1 MAYFLTLPDGRQAKF
16 ADSTPKEE
24 AEIFLREKFPDLYP
38 KSGGITGA
46 IGKGAESLVSGLRA
60 GVAGLFDA
68 EQAAKDAALRE
79 RSIASRYAN
88 EVGLDQLSK
97 RYAEEGLFGGAKEVV
112 RQAPSA
118 IAEQVPQVGLSLGS
132 AFTGARLGAMA
143 GAPFGPVGVG
153 VGATVGGAL
162 GQFAPS
168 YLREF
173 GSNLSRQAAEGKTIN
188 AADAAAAAAVQA
200 GLETAAG
207 AFVLGK
213 QLVGKLI
220 GIPEKALDTA
230 AGKAVADASL
240 KRTLTTGA
248 AKAALVEIPTEVTQS
263 MLERLQAGLSLT
275 SDDALKEYGEA
286 AYQTALAAP
295 AFGAAARYQERGAER
310 EKIQQEKVKQQQEA
324 AEKEAALKKTPEYA
338 QALNQERVTLRD
350 EIIQIQQAIS
360 GKALTPEQEFDAKA
374 RIDEI
379 KARMREIAAD
389 IKENVPQAQRTF
401 ADIMRER
408 KEQEEAK
415 GRPVVDEF
423 GNIVPGLYQPRSEVD
438 IAAQQA
444 EAYDRMARM
453 PQALLSRALQDWNDP
468 VMGGKIKKKYPT
480 FHAYTN
486 ALNDQRLEEEAR
498 QKAAQE
504 AKDKETEELTAKLR
518 ADEIARRQAEF
529 DKREKEQAK
538 IEEERRREQLRLS
551 LTDAEI
557 KKAQNDFKKNPALKA
572 LYSSIEEY
580 AIEQKQDT
588 TLLGFPTIYVNE
600 LEEADAQYIKQLKE
614 QGKDAGTQRQQQLEL
629 EGFEAGVD
637 TVARRLENPRMVVKA
652 LGLPDAQQLDETD
665 IEADLGYNL
674 GLGRITKTIAKALGL
689 PVTPFSRIVGG
700 RNVNELAGNVSI
712 RSIVQDRINN
722 LEAQQKTLLTNDV
735 DLLKPDGSSQLNEQG
750 LLALRREAQ
759 LQTLRQ
765 YLEIPEVK
773 PETEEGIAGA
783 LAASAIQ
790 KTEKPVIAPT
800 KITAP
805 RSDIEDRI
813 NALEKRKQY
822 ARETRDE
829 EQLANINKQL
839 EELREQRFAATNDP
853 KFLKDQAFQDFVDY
867 TLDAATRL
875 KRPATALGV
884 EKRINRLEKYKAAAK
899 RKGRDDLV
907 RQIDKELAKLQET
920 ESVLPL
926 AKTREQKTEQITQRY
941 VDALLQQIANA
952 RDAKGQ
958 RGLNQQEVDEI
969 TKQTRELLS
978 EYSNRMQA
986 LSFAQ
991 IRDNLDQVTEK
1002 RVVADPKN
1010 LLQLTRL
1017 QNELKLIANAM
1028 TRPEAD
1034 TDTLQQR
1041 FSQRVNFFLKQLAAP
1056 ARTRVVD
1063 ILTTPT
1069 FDTRKT
1075 EERPFADPRTATA
1088 LIQDQLEEVADKFSK
1103 VEARPRTR
1111 KEEAFTL
1118 RAGSEELNRLRNQS
1132 AVASFEAKQQTIK
1145 NELETLRLRLNANNM
1160 GLNSQLEQALAQFE
1174 SIDKPSEELVDVVLE
1189 QVNRIV
1195 SGLDTPFDTD
1205 NPDLKAEKPRFASLP
1220 IRSAKEQKQ
1229 ANRAW
1234 YDKNRQDLKDKQ
1246 QEILEA
1252 RAALDRDIADGIK
1265 ALQKSITP
1273 EERAKLITPD
1283 QIKKR
1288 EAAIEKLRT
1297 ELKDLAAAKPPAG
1310 PTIRY
1315 NLGQAELL
1323 PKIKELLKRETEV
1336 TSLEQQLELFE
1347 EEPRV
1352 FIRSTPE
1359 ILLASSRIINGIK
1372 NIFRGQQVE
1381 GLRSLINNAT
1391 KAVQN
1396 QTTITL
1402 QTLAEVRRSITGL
1415 NGIVIKI
1422 EDFVK
1427 GVNELK
1433 NNVAPLEKQVQQLEK
1448 QIQNTKK
1455 QLEESQNKLS
1465 GTEGVVAEG
1474 YAESVVLLNTK
1485 LKKLEAD
1492 HSDALSIMYQAQIAF
1507 NEFVKKGPVELTEQ
1521 EISLRAA
1528 LDERVV
1534 QERQKLDKLKE
1545 RLAELKQNPKAE
1557 RNIGE
1562 EKNQQS
1568 AQDKQRALVAQ
1579 LEAARKELADAADR
1593 NKRIKETRLAAMDG
1607 IVSLNEAFYTINNR
1621 YKIIPA
1627 SRRVTTPKLQATVLL
1642 PVTSTEA
1649 ELNIRIKALKKAR
1662 NIAEKNNTLVKIGTT
1677 KTDRLTIINQQIA
1690 AVEQQ
1695 IQDIRNQDA
1704 FVKANEKAIIE
1715 YRKKIKELNKQLEN
1729 TSNPKAIEK
1738 ITAQISTLETR
1749 VNEAIEKKNINNMSN
1764 ESLNEIRGGTIYQED
1779 YTDKRTVLIKEE
1791 PLWLKEQRN
1800 IEKNYQAAVER
1811 LAKKYKVS
1819 DEGVEEKIQLFI
1831 DKRSEE
1837 LRNAPS
1843 EDTKGRSK
1851 LEGEIKELRKDLATL
1866 QGDVVLLTDP
1876 EIYRVVNATQ
1886 QTEITPA
1893 GKLKVVGEQL
1903 KTQRLKPLKGGG
1915 ADQRLATEKTPDLD
1929 TLEREKRAKNGAKSA
1944 AARNAQAGITS
1955 TSQNVEEFE
1964 NTAIFP
1970 TSLGPTSFRIEEVA
1984 DSVVDLKEARQK
1996 IEQVKANLPK
2006 GVKLVYAETLFD
2018 APKNFIRALMQQGMD
2033 EETAKVRGG
2042 VMPDGTVVIIGVN
2055 HGNMLDLETTIAH
2068 ELIGHYGVDIILGER
2083 GLDDLVFRVDSQP
2096 GGVIGLAKEMG
2107 VHDEVYGTILNLQ
2120 RVGTSIIGQQR
2131 AAIRELIAHVEEAR
2145 ATESTVAAVK
2155 RFVQEM
2161 IGALR
2166 QVLRDV
2172 LGLGRYSALKPAD
2185 IYYLLSRSRRV
2196 IKSGTP
2202 GAYRDADGQVVFR
2215 RSKDAFPSNMP
2226 ANYATVINQITG
2238 SPPST
2243 FDKIFGGNTGMT
2255 FRTKYIDRFDP
2266 LERIAAQMKD
2276 SLAATQMMSY
2286 LRMHDQRNNFT
2297 AEVVNNGA
2305 LILEK
2310 KKRADGRE
2318 EFIVRSGGT
2327 VSLKDVA
2334 AALKEVPD
2342 MGVDS
2347 ANKMFTSWMAAIRA
2361 ERVGL
2366 DTLNFDPSVKL
2377 SDLVG
2382 LKRYVESQPE
2392 IKKAFDKARTLY
2404 NEYNRNLVKFAV
2416 QTGAIS
2422 KIDED
2427 RLLRTNDYIP
2437 FYRVQNGTVQLMLGG
2452 EISPIRIGNL
2462 KDQPYLDQLV
2472 GGNTKIL
2479 DFFTSSVQ
2487 NTNMFVDFAMR
2498 NLATKNVA
2506 YTLRS
2511 LGTSA
2516 MPVAKIGKGD
2526 GPAGA
2531 NVIRFKERG
2540 EPMYAVIDTETL
2552 GVPADLLVKG
2562 LEGVSTTIP
2571 QVVKLFNIPSRV
2583 LRLFITRNPLYA
2595 FRQLFRDSMSAA
2607 LTTGGNFTPV
2617 LSSLKELRK
2626 MRQGKSESEKELR
2639 ERGVLGGQ
2647 VFTGTSEDLSLIL
2660 RDIASGKEGWATK
2673 LAKLDTLAIQGDA
2686 STRVVLYNSFIKQGM
2701 SEMEATLATLESM
2714 NFNRRGLSPSVMMLS
2729 MMVPFLNAQI
2739 QGLDVLYRSGF
2750 AGKMPFDQQLKVR
2763 KKFWTRGMM
2772 LAGMTVLYAAMMQDD
2787 EAYKNANPDE
2797 KYNNFFVYIPGFSEP
2812 FRIPIPFEVGVLFK
2826 ALPEMIVHLA
2836 DGKAEVGQ
2844 VFPAL
2849 KSILSNTMPGLIP
2862 QAIKPA
2868 LEVAT
2873 NYSFFSGRGIESERE
2888 EALIPSQR
2896 MRSNT
2901 SEVAKMLSSLTS
2913 FTVGGKEYGLSPIQ
2927 LDYLVRGYFG
2937 PLGLAISSMGNTVLE
2952 KPGKADPEMRASDM
2966 PIVGGLFQPR
2976 DAQGLINY
2984 AYQVVSN
2991 IEQRQRTYKELARR
3005 GDASDVQEFVKENRQ
3020 ILGLASSAGSFRQQM
3035 GEYAQMERDVR
3046 ERKDM
3051 SPQQKRETLDRIRQ
3065 ARIGYAQKFIA
3076 ATAEN
3081 RRQVSR

>member
-46 IGKGAESLVSGLRA
+46 IGKGAESLVSGIRA

-97 RYAEEGLFGGAKEVV
+97 RYAEEGLFGAGKELLS
-112 RQAPSA
+112 QSPSA
-118 IAEQVPQVGLSLGS
+118 IAGQIPQLGVSLGG

-162 GQFAPS
+162 GKFAPS

-200 GLETAAG
+200 GLETAAD

-220 GIPEKALDTA
+220 GIPEKALNTV

-248 AKAALVEIPTEVTQS
+248 AKAALIEVPTEVTQS

-275 SDDALKEYGEA
+275 SDDAFKEYGEA
-286 AYQTALAAP
+286 AYQTFLAAP
-295 AFGAAARYQERGAER
+295 AFGAAAKYQERSFER

-637 TVARRLENPRMVVKA
+637 TVTRRLENPRMVVKA

-790 KTEKPVIAPT
+790 KTEKPVITPT
-800 KITAP
+800 KVTAP

-813 NALEKRKQY
+813 NALEKQKQY

-899 RKGRDDLV
+899 SKGRDDLV

-952 RDAKGQ
+952 RDANGQ

-1028 TRPEAD
+1028 TRPGAD

-1174 SIDKPSEELVDVVLE
+1174 SIDKPSEELVNVVLE

-1283 QIKKR
+1283 QIKER

-1391 KAVQN
+1391 EAVQN

-1474 YAESVVLLNTK
+1474 YAESVILLNTK

-1492 HSDALSIMYQAQIAF
+1492 HSDALSIMHQAQIAF

-1521 EISLRAA
+1521 EISLKAA

-2562 LEGVSTTIP
+2562 LEGVSATIP

-2750 AGKMPFDQQLKVR
+2750 AGKMPFDQQLEVR

-2849 KSILSNTMPGLIP
+2849 KSILGNTMPGLIP

-2991 IEQRQRTYKELARR
+2991 IEQRQRTYKELTRR

>member
-46 IGKGAESLVSGLRA
+46 IGKGAESLVSGIRA

-97 RYAEEGLFGGAKEVV
+97 RYAEEGLFGAGKELLS
-112 RQAPSA
+112 QSPSA
-118 IAEQVPQVGLSLGS
+118 IAGQIPQLGVSLGG

-162 GQFAPS
+162 GKFAPS

-200 GLETAAG
+200 GLETAAD

-220 GIPEKALDTA
+220 GIPEKALNTV

-248 AKAALVEIPTEVTQS
+248 AKAALIEVPTEVTQS

-275 SDDALKEYGEA
+275 SDDAFKEYGEA
-286 AYQTALAAP
+286 AYQTFLAAP
-295 AFGAAARYQERGAER
+295 AFGAAAKYQERSFER

-637 TVARRLENPRMVVKA
+637 TVTRRLENPRMVVKA

-790 KTEKPVIAPT
+790 KTEKPVITPT
-800 KITAP
+800 KVTAP

-813 NALEKRKQY
+813 NALEKQKQY

-899 RKGRDDLV
+899 SKGRDDLV

-952 RDAKGQ
+952 RDANGQ

-1028 TRPEAD
+1028 TRPGAD

-1174 SIDKPSEELVDVVLE
+1174 SIDKPSEELVNVVLE

-1283 QIKKR
+1283 QIKER

-1391 KAVQN
+1391 EAVQN

-1474 YAESVVLLNTK
+1474 YAESVILLNTK

-1492 HSDALSIMYQAQIAF
+1492 HSDALSIMHQAQIAF

-1521 EISLRAA
+1521 EISLKAA

-2562 LEGVSTTIP
+2562 LEGVSATIP

-2849 KSILSNTMPGLIP
+2849 KSILGNTMPGLIP

-2991 IEQRQRTYKELARR
+2991 IEQRQRTYKELTRR

>member
-46 IGKGAESLVSGLRA
+46 IGKGAESLVSGIRA

-97 RYAEEGLFGGAKEVV
+97 RYAEEGLFGAGKELLS
-112 RQAPSA
+112 QSPSA
-118 IAEQVPQVGLSLGS
+118 IAGQIPQLGVSLGG

-162 GQFAPS
+162 GKFAPS

-200 GLETAAG
+200 GLETAAD

-220 GIPEKALDTA
+220 GIPEKALNTV

-248 AKAALVEIPTEVTQS
+248 AKAALIEVPTEVTQS

-275 SDDALKEYGEA
+275 SDDAFKEYGEA
-286 AYQTALAAP
+286 AYQTFLAAP
-295 AFGAAARYQERGAER
+295 AFGAAAKYQERSFER

-637 TVARRLENPRMVVKA
+637 TVTRRLENPRMVVKA

-790 KTEKPVIAPT
+790 KTEKPVITPT
-800 KITAP
+800 KVTAP

-813 NALEKRKQY
+813 NALEKQKQY

-899 RKGRDDLV
+899 SKGRDDLV

-952 RDAKGQ
+952 RDANGQ

-1002 RVVADPKN
+1002 RVVADPKD

-1028 TRPEAD
+1028 TRPGAD

-1283 QIKKR
+1283 QIKER

-1391 KAVQN
+1391 EAVQN

-1474 YAESVVLLNTK
+1474 YAESVILLNTK

-1492 HSDALSIMYQAQIAF
+1492 HSDALSIMHQAQIAF

-1521 EISLRAA
+1521 EISLKAA

-2562 LEGVSTTIP
+2562 LEGVSATIP

-2849 KSILSNTMPGLIP
+2849 KSILGNTMPGLIP

-2937 PLGLAISSMGNTVLE
+2937 PLGLAISSMGNPVLE

-2991 IEQRQRTYKELARR
+2991 IEQRQRTYKELTRR

>member
-2927 LDYLVRGYFG
+2927 FDYLVRGYFG